1 MDEAIAKLAEASIR
15 YVDWII
21 NGIPA
26 VFGAMAKY
34 LYDNVHKDRAFSF
47 AVFGTNIFLAFFAGN
62 VVHEFLPVEVDNKGG
77 IMMVTGFCTYPVL
90 GLIEQ
95 KAQQVIKKLRKT

>member
-1 MDEAIAKLAEASIR
+1 MNEAIAKLAEASIG

-62 VVHEFLPVEVDNKGG
+62 VVHEFLPVGVENKGG

-95 KAQQVIKKLRKT
+95 KASQVIQKIKNS

>member
-1 MDEAIAKLAEASIR
+1 MDEALAKLAEASLRHI
-15 YVDWII
+15 DWII

-34 LYDNVHKDRAFSF
+34 LYDNVHKGRTFSF
-47 AVFGTNIFLAFFAGN
+47 VVFGTNIFLAFFAGN
-62 VVHEFLPVEVDNKGG
+62 VVHEFLPADVEHKGG

-90 GLIEQ
+90 GLIEEKVKQ
-95 KAQQVIKKLRKT
+95 LLKKLKSS

>member
-1 MDEAIAKLAEASIR
+1 MDEAIAKLAEASVR

-47 AVFGTNIFLAFFAGN
+47 ALFSTNIFLAFFAGN
-62 VVHEFLPVEVDNKGG
+62 VVHEFLPPEVENKGG

-95 KAQQVIKKLRKT
+95 KMQQAITKLKQP